1 MSSKKDK
8 QIAQSRHEDEVLNR
22 ALLWIGGAAILIAFI
37 LFLNRYYVHYRTTE
51 VMFAA
56 AIAKALP
63 IVVIL
68 GLVGCVAGAFLAH
81 KAKLAKKSMKWL
93 VALSVLCFGLAVCA
107 GLAWR
112 FSGTGTQFLCAV
124 ILATAVLALVY
135 YLYQHEFFVISLSAA
150 VGIVGLWLVRRAAG
164 TSYTSILY
172 GYLVLAAAF
181 LLVVAL
187 GARKLQENGGEWKG
201 RRLFHKKAA
210 YPLVYLTCGIVAA
223 LLVAAVLLGA
233 SVAYYLIFVAV
244 AWLVVMA
251 VYFTVKLM

>member
-51 VMFAA
+51 IMFAA
-56 AIAKALP
+56 ALAKALP
-63 IVVIL
+63 IVAVL
-68 GLVGCVAGAFLAH
+68 GLVGCAVGAFLAR
-81 KAKLAKKSMKWL
+81 KAHLAQKSMKWYA
-93 VALSVLCFGLAVCA
+93 ALSVFCVGVAVCA
-107 GLAWR
+107 GLTWR
-112 FSGTGTQFLCAV
+112 FSGTGTQFLCGV

-135 YLYQHEFFVISLSAA
+135 YLYQHEFFVIALSAA

-164 TSYTSILY
+164 AYAVLLY
-172 GYLVLAAAF
+172 GYLLVAAAF
-181 LLVVAL
+181 LLAVAL
-187 GARKLQENGGEWKG
+187 GARKLQKNGGEWKG
-201 RRLFHKKAA
+201 RRIFHKKAA

-223 LLVAAVLLGA
+223 LMAAAAVLGA
-233 SVAYYLIFVAV
+233 GVAYYLIFVAV